1 MPSKPSSKLTLH
13 DRLSRLTPIQAEK
26 LLGPEG
32 RKLMMEGSRNFQLDI
47 VSDVKLTTKRLRV
60 HFPKATEKKRN
71 AEVVIDLSD
80 HKQQRLQ
87 INCTPCQRAEIMK
100 GAVLDLVLNEKL
112 ALGLSIEAEESIP
125 WELLDEPE
133 LIEHAIQQRQKRAN
147 EEKMQIKSLD
157 PETPWADYQIYNKQ
171 SGKTYRAALRGF
183 APGEA
188 YCACR
193 DFKTNRLGTC
203 KHLIKLEKYVTRK
216 FTVAKRAEPYR
227 QSEYAVSLEYAEAV
241 RPRLL
246 IPDDAKLPKALRH
259 RIDAFH
265 AADLGDA
272 ANLSRLIDILRTLEV
287 SENSV
292 RIYPDAED
300 WIQAALIRRN
310 LEEKASAIL
319 RNPAKDPIRE
329 SLLNASLLPYQVEG
343 IAFAAKACRSI
354 NADEMGLGKT
364 IQGIGLAAY
373 LKKEANISK
382 VLVICPASLKAQW
395 KIEIERF
402 SDLSAQLILGA
413 ASDRSEQYRNDA
425 FITICNYEQVLKD
438 ILSVEACP
446 WDLIILDEG
455 QRIKNWEAKTS
466 RVIKGLN
473 SPYALVLTG
482 TPLENRLDEL
492 FSVVEFIDDR
502 RLGPAYRFFNQHR
515 MVDEKGKVLGFQKLD
530 ELRQRIAPV
539 LLRRTRDSVLKQLP
553 PRTTQVVRI
562 TPTDEQLELHS
573 HHMQTVSTITNKS
586 HFTEMDFI
594 RLQKALLMCRLAANS
609 TFLVDKQAP
618 GHSTKLEKLHELI
631 DQLSGEPDRKV
642 ILFSEWTRMLDLV
655 AEKLEAVGVGYVR
668 LDGKVPQKKRQ
679 QIVKQF
685 QTDPAC
691 RFIIM
696 TNAGSTGLNLQA
708 ADTVINVDL
717 PWNPAILEQRIA
729 RAHRMGQKRPVQV
742 YILVTEGTIEENL
755 LTTLSAKKELAIA
768 ALDMDSEATSVTLES
783 GIEELKRRLEVLLGA
798 TPDAPIDETQ
808 RAETEK
814 ALIAR
819 KAELAVSGGQLL
831 SAAFAFLGNLLPET
845 KEAAES
851 PQAAALR
858 AQFSQGLSECI
869 TRDAQGRPTL
879 QLTLPDDAS
888 IEQLAANFAK
898 FAALA
903 KAPPAP

>member
-1 MPSKPSSKLTLH
+1 MPSKPSSKLTLR
-13 DRLSRLTPIQAEK
+13 DRLSRLTPAQAEK
-26 LLGPEG
+26 LLGQEG
-32 RKLMMEGSRNFQLDI
+32 RKLMTEGARAFQLN
-47 VSDVKLTTKRLRV
+47 VTSDVKLTSKRLRV
-60 HFPKATEKKRN
+60 RFPGATEKKRN
-71 AEVVIDLSD
+71 AEVVINLSD
-80 HKQQRLQ
+80 HKRQRLQ
-87 INCTPCQRAEIMK
+87 INCTPCKHAEIMK

-112 ALGLSIEAEESIP
+112 ALGLSIEADESTP
-125 WELLDEPE
+125 WELLDEPD
-133 LIEHAIQQRQKRAN
+133 LIAYALQQRQKRAE

-157 PETPWADYQIYNKQ
+157 PTTPWADYQIYNKQ
-171 SGKTYRAALRGF
+171 SGKTYRVALRGF
-183 APGEA
+183 AKGEA
-188 YCACR
+188 YCTCR

-203 KHLIKLEKYVTRK
+203 KHVLKLEKYVRRK
-216 FTVAKRAEPYR
+216 FTAAQRAEPYR
-227 QSEYAVSLEYAEAV
+227 QKEFAVALEYGEDV

-246 IPDDAKLPKALRH
+246 IPHDAKISKALH
-259 RIDAFH
+259 ARINAFH
-265 AADLGDA
+265 TAELGDH
-272 ANLSRLIDILRTLEV
+272 ANLSRLIDLLRTLET

-310 LEEKASAIL
+310 LDEKASAIL
-319 RNPAKDPIRE
+319 RNPENDPISD
-329 SLLNASLLPYQVEG
+329 SLLNATLLPYQVEG
-343 IAFAAKACRSI
+343 IAFAAKACRAI
-354 NADEMGLGKT
+354 IADEMGLGKT

-373 LKKEANISK
+373 LKQEANINK

-395 KIEIERF
+395 KIEVERF
-402 SDLSAQLILGA
+402 SNLSAQLILGA
-413 ASDRSEQYRNDA
+413 ANDRADQYRNDS

-438 ILSVEACP
+438 ILSIEACQ

-466 RVIKGLN
+466 RVIKGLS

-515 MVDEKGKVLGFQKLD
+515 IVNEKGKVLGFQKLD
-530 ELRQRIAPV
+530 ELRQRIAPI

-562 TPTDEQLELHS
+562 TPTDEQLELHGT
-573 HHMQTVSTITNKS
+573 HMQTVSAITKKS

-609 TFLVDKQAP
+609 TYLVDKQAP

-631 DQLSGEPDRKV
+631 DQLSNEPDRKV

-655 AEKLEAVGVGYVR
+655 ADKLEAVSAGYVR

-685 QTDPAC
+685 QTDPKC

-717 PWNPAILEQRIA
+717 PWNPAVLEQRIA
-729 RAHRMGQKRPVQV
+729 RAHRMGQKRSVQV

-755 LTTLSAKKELAIA
+755 LTTLSAKKELAMA
-768 ALDMDSEATSVTLES
+768 ALDMDSETSSVTLES
-783 GIEELKRRLEVLLGA
+783 GMEELKRRLEVLIGA
-798 TPDAPIDETQ
+798 TPDAPTDETQ

-814 ALIAR
+814 ALVTR
-819 KAELAVSGGQLL
+819 KAELAISGGQLL
-831 SAAFAFLGNLLPET
+831 SAAFSFLGNLLPESN
-845 KEAAES
+845 ES
-851 PQAAALR
+851 AQAAALR
-858 AQFSQGLSECI
+858 TQFSQGLNECI
-869 TRDAQGRPTL
+869 TRDAEGRPTL

-903 KAPPAP
+903 KTPTAS